1 MPWSTRKP
9 GGWGPPAS
17 EGDDESPTRW
27 GLTTV
32 IRTILDVV
40 PGGVIRAGK
49 TAYTDD
55 THVGFWLGVDSD
67 GLAKLNIGGADFFLK
82 WTGAALQIAGSLRT
96 KNSYVQIIDDS
107 LETYGEGVTLLQGA
121 WLTSGALRW
130 KSSAGYVGA
139 ILTAVNNAT
148 AGSSIVFYAYP
159 RVTGSGNTAAVTLAA
174 YDKALGEAGATFGGI
189 SINSGKVARIT
200 GELEIT
206 GNTKNDVHL
215 LIWCPADQAVDIIQV
230 LDENE
235 AVKLALDKD
244 GNLDIAGAYQVDGT
258 QVVGA
263 RQPAIAD
270 IAETGSAED
279 ATARAAVNDILAA
292 LRTHGLIGA

>member
-9 GGWGPPAS
+9 GGWGPS

-55 THVGFWLGVDSD
+55 TNVGFWLGVDSD
-67 GLAKLNIGGADFFLK
+67 GLAKLNLGGASFYLK
-82 WTGAALQIAGSLRT
+82 WTGTDLQIAGSLRT

-130 KSSAGYVGA
+130 KSLAGYVGG
-139 ILTAVNNAT
+139 ILTGVNAAT
-148 AGSSIVFYAYP
+148 AGTSIVLYAYP
-159 RVTGSGNTAAVTLAA
+159 RVTGSGNNAAITLAA
-174 YDKALGEAGATFGGI
+174 YNKALGEAGATFGGI
-189 SINSGKVARIT
+189 SINSGNVARIT
-200 GELEIT
+200 GELELT
-206 GNTKNDVHL
+206 GNTKNDVQL

-235 AVKLALDKD
+235 VVKLALDQD
-244 GNLDIAGAYQVDGT
+244 GLLNVAAGLAVAGS
-258 QVVGA
+258 QVVGS
-263 RQPAIAD
+263 RQAAIAD
-270 IAETGSAED
+270 VAETGSAED
-279 ATARAAVNDILAA
+279 QVARAAVNDILAA
-292 LRTHGLIGA
+292 LRAHGLIAS